1 MTHVCPK
8 CGTILQPSQK
18 ECSVCHTVIIEAGG
32 SKQSVT
38 ATYDALK
45 TSLTLVSLK
54 SRHITVMLHVFFGFL
69 GLGFFYLQFY
79 LLGLF
84 QFLFTLTTLTISFLW
99 FNDIF
104 YYIAG
109 GFFIVQCLIGLYY
122 RVAMDAKDAR
132 KELLK

>member
-1 MTHVCPK
+1 MIRVCPT
-8 CGTILQPSQK
+8 CGTALQPLQK
-18 ECSVCHTVIIEAGG
+18 QCSVCHTVINSV

-45 TSLTLVSLK
+45 TSLKLVSLK
-54 SRHITVMLHVFFGFL
+54 SRNITVFLHILFGFF

-84 QFLFTLTTLTISFLW
+84 QFLITLTILTISFLW
-99 FNDIF
+99 FNHLF
-104 YYIAG
+104 YYMVAG
-109 GFFIVQCLIGLYY
+109 FLFLQLLIGLYY